1 VDPEDAYCRCCGKN
15 LSEWVESQTLA
26 AAAQQPVESLYVEA
40 FRSLFSPS
48 PVRAP
53 PDASVFADRQQSPLT
68 PYMVWAVMLLLMGLG
83 ASYGGEWMSYLGFTL
98 AGYGAPILYVVWM
111 VRSDRYER
119 EPTAL
124 VAYCF
129 GWGAFIGVA
138 AGVLNAVVTAPL
150 LGMGGA
156 GFIEEPLKAL
166 GVYLVARSRLGGEF
180 NDHLDGMVY
189 GAAAGA
195 GFAGLENFWYLYEM
209 IVNNSYPALPAVLV
223 RSMTAF
229 MHIAWTA
236 MAGRSLGIAKALKGE
251 VSLGDLAPGVLVA
264 ALIHMAWN
272 TVPPFIAFGFILPF
286 TVESLRRQIRTALDD
301 EKRWGYECF
310 APNERTREVA

>member
-1 VDPEDAYCRCCGKN
+1 
-15 LSEWVESQTLA
+15 
-26 AAAQQPVESLYVEA
+26 
-40 FRSLFSPS
+40 
-48 PVRAP
+48 
-53 PDASVFADRQQSPLT
+53 
-68 PYMVWAVMLLLMGLG
+68 MGLG

-98 AGYGAPILYVVWM
+98 AGYAAPILYVAWM

-119 EPTAL
+119 EPLAL

-129 GWGAFIGVA
+129 GWGAFIGIA
-138 AGVLNAVVTAPL
+138 AGAINAVVTAPI
-150 LGMGGA
+150 LGFGGA

-166 GVYLVARSRLGGEF
+166 GVYLMARSRLGGEF

-223 RSMTAF
+223 RSITAF

-272 TVPPFIAFGFILPF
+272 TVPAFIAFGFILPF

-301 EKRWGYECF
+301 ERRWGFECF
-310 APNERTREVA
+310 APDESPGDVA